1 MTESN
6 VFKRS
11 HEVTECDGHHTL
23 TKYLWNFGRLVE
35 SSRSGFLT
43 AVSPLAERFEAPGGV
58 LGPRIDGRLVA
69 AISSSPGNGSSRP
82 DLPRPGNGMVSEVM
96 IAAP

>member
-1 MTESN
+1 MTDLNILKHSLD
-6 VFKRS
+6 VA
-11 HEVTECDGHHTL
+11 ECDGHHTL

-43 AVSPLAERFEAPGGV
+43 AVFPLAERFEAPGGV
-58 LGPRIDGRLVA
+58 LGPRIDGPLVA
-69 AISSSPGNGSSRP
+69 AISSSPGKGSSRP
-82 DLPRPGNGMVSEVM
+82 DLPRSGNGMVSEVM